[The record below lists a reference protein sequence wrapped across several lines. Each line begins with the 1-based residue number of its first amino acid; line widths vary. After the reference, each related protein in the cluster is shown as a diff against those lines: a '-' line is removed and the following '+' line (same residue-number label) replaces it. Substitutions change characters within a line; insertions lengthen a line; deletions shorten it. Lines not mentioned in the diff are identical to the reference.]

1 MSHPVVSDQA
11 GPDGERVIGIIDLGS
26 NSLRLMLVRILPDG
40 SHTVL
45 NQVKNMVRLGEG
57 AFETGHLREE
67 SMART
72 INVLRG
78 MAEMC
83 GVYGASE
90 VIAIATAA
98 VRDAANGP
106 DFMRRVKEKTG
117 IDFRVVSGREE
128 ARLIYLGVSSG
139 LAHTESLR
147 LFIDIGGGSTE
158 LVVGN
163 SEEYRNLDSLK
174 MGCVRLSNLF
184 FDKDSGTISAK
195 RYAALQNYIR
205 NNALRSFQR
214 IADFVIEEA
223 VASSGT
229 AQNLAEIAAAL
240 DAEDAARTGRAPQE
254 SRDVL
259 SYGGLRRAVKELCG
273 RTLKERRSVP
283 GINPNRADVIVAGAA
298 ILQTI
303 MEDQGFDSVRIS
315 NRNLQNGILVDYL
328 STRMPHADGS
338 FHPVRKEIVLHLAAQ
353 PIVRDSYKDP
363 VYTYETNVM
372 GSVNILECVRLNP
385 CVKSFLNVTTDKVY
399 ENREWEYGYREVDRL
414 DGYDPYSNS
423 KSCSELVTHS
433 YKKSFFADGHC
444 AISTCRA
451 GNVIGGGDFANDRI
465 VPDCVRAAM
474 AKKPIIVRNP
484 HSTRPYQ
491 HVLEPLAAYLM
502 VAKAQYEDG
511 KYAGYYNVGPDDK
524 DCVTTGE
531 LVDMF
536 CNAWGN
542 GLSWENKSDGGPHEA
557 NFLKLDC
564 SKLKTTFG
572 WHPRYGVKEAIGL
585 TVEWCQEYEKNGD
598 VVAVMDRQIAE
609 MFQ

>member
-1 MSHPVVSDQA
+1 MSHPVVPDHE
-11 GPDGERVIGIIDLGS
+11 GPEGERVIGIIDLGS
-26 NSLRLMLVRILPDG
+26 NSLRLMLVRVLPDG

-83 GVYGASE
+83 AVYAASE

-98 VRDAANGP
+98 VRDAVNGP
-106 DFMRRVKEKTG
+106 DFMRRVREKTG

-184 FDKDSGTISAK
+184 FDKDSGTISAR
-195 RYAALQNYIR
+195 RYAALQTYIR

-259 SYGGLRRAVKELCG
+259 SYGGLRRAVKVRPHPQGTPQRARHQSQPG
-273 RTLKERRSVP
+273 RRHRGRCRHPPDHHGGSGLRQRAHQQPQPAERHPGGLSVHP
-283 GINPNRADVIVAGAA
+283 HAPCRRQLPSRTQGERAPPGAA
-298 ILQTI
+298 L
-303 MEDQGFDSVRIS
+303 
-315 NRNLQNGILVDYL
+315 
-328 STRMPHADGS
+328 
-338 FHPVRKEIVLHLAAQ
+338 
-353 PIVRDSYKDP
+353 
-363 VYTYETNVM
+363 
-372 GSVNILECVRLNP
+372 
-385 CVKSFLNVTTDKVY
+385 
-399 ENREWEYGYREVDRL
+399 
-414 DGYDPYSNS
+414 
-423 KSCSELVTHS
+423 
-433 YKKSFFADGHC
+433 
-444 AISTCRA
+444 
-451 GNVIGGGDFANDRI
+451 
-465 VPDCVRAAM
+465 
-474 AKKPIIVRNP
+474 
-484 HSTRPYQ
+484 
-491 HVLEPLAAYLM
+491 PL
-502 VAKAQYEDG
+502 
-511 KYAGYYNVGPDDK
+511 
-524 DCVTTGE
+524 
-531 LVDMF
+531 
-536 CNAWGN
+536 
-542 GLSWENKSDGGPHEA
+542 
-557 NFLKLDC
+557 
-564 SKLKTTFG
+564 
-572 WHPRYGVKEAIGL
+572 
-585 TVEWCQEYEKNGD
+585 
-598 VVAVMDRQIAE
+598 
-609 MFQ
+609 

>member
-1 MSHPVVSDQA
+1 MSHPVVPDQA
-11 GPDGERVIGIIDLGS
+11 GPDRERVIGIIDLGS

-240 DAEDAARTGRAPQE
+240 DAEERH
-254 SRDVL
+254 SRHVSRLALDL
-259 SYGGLRRAVKELCG
+259 
-273 RTLKERRSVP
+273 
-283 GINPNRADVIVAGAA
+283 
-298 ILQTI
+298 
-303 MEDQGFDSVRIS
+303 FDSAKAMGLHDSGDLARELLHYAALLHDIGIFIS
-315 NRNLQNGILVDYL
+315 FSRHNAHSHYLIRNTELLGF
-328 STRMPHADGS
+328 TR
-338 FHPVRKEIVLHLAAQ
+338 
-353 PIVRDSYKDP
+353 
-363 VYTYETNVM
+363 
-372 GSVNILECVRLNP
+372 
-385 CVKSFLNVTTDKVY
+385 
-399 ENREWEYGYREVDRL
+399 REVDIMAALTYFHRKRPSKKVPLFMEFDQETREEIRL
-414 DGYDPYSNS
+414 LSLFLLLAERMD
-423 KSCSELVTHS
+423 KSH
-433 YKKSFFADGHC
+433 
-444 AISTCRA
+444 RQ
-451 GNVIGGGDFANDRI
+451 
-465 VPDCVRAAM
+465 
-474 AKKPIIVRNP
+474 IVRTVRFEARKEGGLQLSLRAP
-484 HSTRPYQ
+484 EECPIELDLVRGS
-491 HVLEPLAAYLM
+491 
-502 VAKAQYEDG
+502 AK
-511 KYAGYYNVGPDDK
+511 
-524 DCVTTGE
+524 
-531 LVDMF
+531 LVRKVF
-536 CNAWGN
+536 RQ
-542 GLSWENKSDGGPHEA
+542 EIP
-557 NFLKLDC
+557 
-564 SKLKTTFG
+564 
-572 WHPRYGVKEAIGL
+572 
-585 TVEWCQEYEKNGD
+585 VE
-598 VVAVMDRQIAE
+598 VVSSFRR
-609 MFQ
+609 

>member
-1 MSHPVVSDQA
+1 MSHPVVPDQA

-254 SRDVL
+254 SRDV
-259 SYGGLRRAVKELCG
+259 
-273 RTLKERRSVP
+273 P

-338 FHPVRKEIVLHLAAQ
+338 FHPVRKESVLHLARRCRFEERHSRHVSRLALDLF
-353 PIVRDSYKDP
+353 DSAKA
-363 VYTYETNVM
+363 M
-372 GSVNILECVRLNP
+372 GLHDSGDLARELLHYAALLHDIGIFI
-385 CVKSFLNVTTDKVY
+385 SFSRHNAHSHYLIRNTELLGFT
-399 ENREWEYGYREVDRL
+399 RREVDIMAALTYFHRKRPSKKVPLFMEFDQETREEIRL
-414 DGYDPYSNS
+414 LSLFLLLAERMD
-423 KSCSELVTHS
+423 KSH
-433 YKKSFFADGHC
+433 
-444 AISTCRA
+444 RQ
-451 GNVIGGGDFANDRI
+451 
-465 VPDCVRAAM
+465 
-474 AKKPIIVRNP
+474 IVRTVRFEARKEGGLQLSLRAP
-484 HSTRPYQ
+484 EECPIELDLVRGS
-491 HVLEPLAAYLM
+491 
-502 VAKAQYEDG
+502 AK
-511 KYAGYYNVGPDDK
+511 
-524 DCVTTGE
+524 
-531 LVDMF
+531 LVRKVF
-536 CNAWGN
+536 RQ
-542 GLSWENKSDGGPHEA
+542 EIP
-557 NFLKLDC
+557 
-564 SKLKTTFG
+564 
-572 WHPRYGVKEAIGL
+572 
-585 TVEWCQEYEKNGD
+585 VE
-598 VVAVMDRQIAE
+598 VVSSFRR
-609 MFQ
+609 

>member
-1 MSHPVVSDQA
+1 MSHPVVPEQA

-195 RYAALQNYIR
+195 RYTALQNYIR

-338 FHPVRKEIVLHLAAQ
+338 FHPVRKESVLHLARRCRFEERHSRHVSRLALDLF
-353 PIVRDSYKDP
+353 DSAKA
-363 VYTYETNVM
+363 M
-372 GSVNILECVRLNP
+372 GLHNSGDLARELLHYAALLHDIGIFI
-385 CVKSFLNVTTDKVY
+385 SFSRHNAHSHYLIRNTELLGFT
-399 ENREWEYGYREVDRL
+399 RREVDIMAALTYFHRKRPSKKVPLFMEFDQETREEIRL
-414 DGYDPYSNS
+414 LSLFLLLAERMD
-423 KSCSELVTHS
+423 KSH
-433 YKKSFFADGHC
+433 
-444 AISTCRA
+444 RQ
-451 GNVIGGGDFANDRI
+451 
-465 VPDCVRAAM
+465 
-474 AKKPIIVRNP
+474 IVRTVRFEARKEGGLQLSLRAP
-484 HSTRPYQ
+484 EECPIELDLVRGS
-491 HVLEPLAAYLM
+491 
-502 VAKAQYEDG
+502 AK
-511 KYAGYYNVGPDDK
+511 
-524 DCVTTGE
+524 
-531 LVDMF
+531 LVRKVF
-536 CNAWGN
+536 RQ
-542 GLSWENKSDGGPHEA
+542 EIP
-557 NFLKLDC
+557 
-564 SKLKTTFG
+564 
-572 WHPRYGVKEAIGL
+572 
-585 TVEWCQEYEKNGD
+585 VE
-598 VVAVMDRQIAE
+598 VVSSFRR
-609 MFQ
+609 

>member
-1 MSHPVVSDQA
+1 
-11 GPDGERVIGIIDLGS
+11 
-26 NSLRLMLVRILPDG
+26 
-40 SHTVL
+40 
-45 NQVKNMVRLGEG
+45 MVRLGEG

-338 FHPVRKEIVLHLAAQ
+338 FHPVRKESVLHLARRCRFEERHSRHVSRLALDLF
-353 PIVRDSYKDP
+353 DSAKA
-363 VYTYETNVM
+363 M
-372 GSVNILECVRLNP
+372 GLHDSGDLARELLHYAALLHDIGIFI
-385 CVKSFLNVTTDKVY
+385 SFSRHNAHSHYLIRNTELLGFT
-399 ENREWEYGYREVDRL
+399 RREVDIMAALTYFHRKRPSKKVPLFMEFDQETREEIRL
-414 DGYDPYSNS
+414 LSLFLLLAERMD
-423 KSCSELVTHS
+423 KSH
-433 YKKSFFADGHC
+433 
-444 AISTCRA
+444 RQ
-451 GNVIGGGDFANDRI
+451 
-465 VPDCVRAAM
+465 
-474 AKKPIIVRNP
+474 IVRTVRFEARKEGGLQLSLRAP
-484 HSTRPYQ
+484 EECPIELDLVRGS
-491 HVLEPLAAYLM
+491 
-502 VAKAQYEDG
+502 AK
-511 KYAGYYNVGPDDK
+511 
-524 DCVTTGE
+524 
-531 LVDMF
+531 LVRKVF
-536 CNAWGN
+536 RQ
-542 GLSWENKSDGGPHEA
+542 EIP
-557 NFLKLDC
+557 
-564 SKLKTTFG
+564 
-572 WHPRYGVKEAIGL
+572 
-585 TVEWCQEYEKNGD
+585 VE
-598 VVAVMDRQIAE
+598 VVSSFRR
-609 MFQ
+609 

>member
-1 MSHPVVSDQA
+1 MSHPVVPDQA

-174 MGCVRLSNLF
+174 MGCVR
-184 FDKDSGTISAK
+184 
-195 RYAALQNYIR
+195 
-205 NNALRSFQR
+205 
-214 IADFVIEEA
+214 
-223 VASSGT
+223 
-229 AQNLAEIAAAL
+229 
-240 DAEDAARTGRAPQE
+240 RAPQE

-338 FHPVRKEIVLHLAAQ
+338 FHPVRKESVLHLARRCRFEERHSRHVSRLALDLF
-353 PIVRDSYKDP
+353 DSAKA
-363 VYTYETNVM
+363 M
-372 GSVNILECVRLNP
+372 GLHDSGDLARELLHYAALLHDIGIFI
-385 CVKSFLNVTTDKVY
+385 SFSRHNAHSHYLIRNTELLGFT
-399 ENREWEYGYREVDRL
+399 RREVDIMAALTYFHRKRPSKKVPLFMEFDQETREEIRL
-414 DGYDPYSNS
+414 LSLFLLLAERMD
-423 KSCSELVTHS
+423 KSH
-433 YKKSFFADGHC
+433 
-444 AISTCRA
+444 RQ
-451 GNVIGGGDFANDRI
+451 
-465 VPDCVRAAM
+465 
-474 AKKPIIVRNP
+474 IVRTVRFEARKEGGLQLSLRAP
-484 HSTRPYQ
+484 EECPIELDLVRGS
-491 HVLEPLAAYLM
+491 
-502 VAKAQYEDG
+502 AK
-511 KYAGYYNVGPDDK
+511 
-524 DCVTTGE
+524 
-531 LVDMF
+531 LVRKVF
-536 CNAWGN
+536 RQ
-542 GLSWENKSDGGPHEA
+542 EIP
-557 NFLKLDC
+557 
-564 SKLKTTFG
+564 
-572 WHPRYGVKEAIGL
+572 
-585 TVEWCQEYEKNGD
+585 VE
-598 VVAVMDRQIAE
+598 VVSSFRR
-609 MFQ
+609 

>member
-1 MSHPVVSDQA
+1 MSHPVVPDQA

-240 DAEDAARTGRAPQE
+240 DAEDAARTGTISAKRYAALQNYIRNNALRSFQRIADFVIEEAVASSGTAQNLAEIAAALDAEDAARTGRAPQE

-338 FHPVRKEIVLHLAAQ
+338 FHPVRKESVLHLARRCRFEERHSRHVSRLALDLF
-353 PIVRDSYKDP
+353 DSAKA
-363 VYTYETNVM
+363 M
-372 GSVNILECVRLNP
+372 GLHDSGDLARELLHYAALLHDIGIFI
-385 CVKSFLNVTTDKVY
+385 SFSRHNAHSHYLIRNTELLGFT
-399 ENREWEYGYREVDRL
+399 RREVDIMAALTYFHRKRPSKKVPLFMEFDQETREEIRL
-414 DGYDPYSNS
+414 LSLFLLLAERMD
-423 KSCSELVTHS
+423 KSH
-433 YKKSFFADGHC
+433 
-444 AISTCRA
+444 RQ
-451 GNVIGGGDFANDRI
+451 
-465 VPDCVRAAM
+465 
-474 AKKPIIVRNP
+474 IVRTVRFEARKEGGLQLSLRAP
-484 HSTRPYQ
+484 EECPIERDLVRGS
-491 HVLEPLAAYLM
+491 
-502 VAKAQYEDG
+502 AK
-511 KYAGYYNVGPDDK
+511 
-524 DCVTTGE
+524 
-531 LVDMF
+531 LVRKVF
-536 CNAWGN
+536 RQ
-542 GLSWENKSDGGPHEA
+542 EIP
-557 NFLKLDC
+557 
-564 SKLKTTFG
+564 
-572 WHPRYGVKEAIGL
+572 
-585 TVEWCQEYEKNGD
+585 VE
-598 VVAVMDRQIAE
+598 VVSSFRR
-609 MFQ
+609 

>member
-1 MSHPVVSDQA
+1 MSHPVVPEQA

-184 FDKDSGTISAK
+184 FDKDSGTISTK
-195 RYAALQNYIR
+195 RYTALQNYIR

-240 DAEDAARTGRAPQE
+240 DAEDAARTLLE
-254 SRDVL
+254 VL
-259 SYGGLRRAVKELCG
+259 K
-273 RTLKERRSVP
+273 SV
-283 GINPNRADVIVAGAA
+283 II
-298 ILQTI
+298 
-303 MEDQGFDSVRIS
+303 
-315 NRNLQNGILVDYL
+315 
-328 STRMPHADGS
+328 
-338 FHPVRKEIVLHLAAQ
+338 
-353 PIVRDSYKDP
+353 
-363 VYTYETNVM
+363 
-372 GSVNILECVRLNP
+372 
-385 CVKSFLNVTTDKVY
+385 
-399 ENREWEYGYREVDRL
+399 
-414 DGYDPYSNS
+414 
-423 KSCSELVTHS
+423 
-433 YKKSFFADGHC
+433 FF
-444 AISTCRA
+444 
-451 GNVIGGGDFANDRI
+451 
-465 VPDCVRAAM
+465 
-474 AKKPIIVRNP
+474 
-484 HSTRPYQ
+484 
-491 HVLEPLAAYLM
+491 
-502 VAKAQYEDG
+502 
-511 KYAGYYNVGPDDK
+511 
-524 DCVTTGE
+524 
-531 LVDMF
+531 
-536 CNAWGN
+536 
-542 GLSWENKSDGGPHEA
+542 
-557 NFLKLDC
+557 
-564 SKLKTTFG
+564 
-572 WHPRYGVKEAIGL
+572 
-585 TVEWCQEYEKNGD
+585 
-598 VVAVMDRQIAE
+598 
-609 MFQ
+609 

>member
-1 MSHPVVSDQA
+1 MSHPVVPDQA

-240 DAEDAARTGRAPQE
+240 EE
-254 SRDVL
+254 
-259 SYGGLRRAVKELCG
+259 
-273 RTLKERRSVP
+273 
-283 GINPNRADVIVAGAA
+283 
-298 ILQTI
+298 
-303 MEDQGFDSVRIS
+303 
-315 NRNLQNGILVDYL
+315 
-328 STRMPHADGS
+328 
-338 FHPVRKEIVLHLAAQ
+338 
-353 PIVRDSYKDP
+353 
-363 VYTYETNVM
+363 
-372 GSVNILECVRLNP
+372 
-385 CVKSFLNVTTDKVY
+385 
-399 ENREWEYGYREVDRL
+399 
-414 DGYDPYSNS
+414 
-423 KSCSELVTHS
+423 
-433 YKKSFFADGHC
+433 
-444 AISTCRA
+444 
-451 GNVIGGGDFANDRI
+451 DRI
-465 VPDCVRAAM
+465 QLA
-474 AKKPIIVRNP
+474 IVDEACGHRFHWTP
-484 HSTRPYQ
+484 LTDA
-491 HVLEPLAAYLM
+491 PLALAFMQALGDT
-502 VAKAQYEDG
+502 E
-511 KYAGYYNVGPDDK
+511 KYAPVME
-524 DCVTTGE
+524 E
-531 LVDMF
+531 LQRQTD
-536 CNAWGN
+536 
-542 GLSWENKSDGGPHEA
+542 
-557 NFLKLDC
+557 
-564 SKLKTTFG
+564 
-572 WHPRYGVKEAIGL
+572 RVKKRR
-585 TVEWCQEYEKNGD
+585 QEEKAHRNNIKHGK
-598 VVAVMDRQIAE
+598 
-609 MFQ
+609 

>member
-1 MSHPVVSDQA
+1 MSHPVVPDQA

-174 MGCVRLSNLF
+174 MGCV
-184 FDKDSGTISAK
+184 
-195 RYAALQNYIR
+195 
-205 NNALRSFQR
+205 
-214 IADFVIEEA
+214 
-223 VASSGT
+223 
-229 AQNLAEIAAAL
+229 
-240 DAEDAARTGRAPQE
+240 GRAPQE

-338 FHPVRKEIVLHLAAQ
+338 FHPVRKESVLHLARRCRFEERHSRHVSRLALDLF
-353 PIVRDSYKDP
+353 DSAKA
-363 VYTYETNVM
+363 M
-372 GSVNILECVRLNP
+372 GLHDSGDLARELLHYAALLHDIGIFI
-385 CVKSFLNVTTDKVY
+385 SFSRHNAHSHYLIRNTELLGFT
-399 ENREWEYGYREVDRL
+399 RREVDIMAALTYFHRKRPSKKVPLFMEFDQETREEIRL
-414 DGYDPYSNS
+414 LSLFLLLAERMD
-423 KSCSELVTHS
+423 KSH
-433 YKKSFFADGHC
+433 
-444 AISTCRA
+444 RQ
-451 GNVIGGGDFANDRI
+451 
-465 VPDCVRAAM
+465 
-474 AKKPIIVRNP
+474 IVRTVRFEARKEGGLQLSLRAP
-484 HSTRPYQ
+484 EECPIELDLVRGS
-491 HVLEPLAAYLM
+491 
-502 VAKAQYEDG
+502 AK
-511 KYAGYYNVGPDDK
+511 
-524 DCVTTGE
+524 
-531 LVDMF
+531 LVRKVF
-536 CNAWGN
+536 RQ
-542 GLSWENKSDGGPHEA
+542 EIP
-557 NFLKLDC
+557 
-564 SKLKTTFG
+564 
-572 WHPRYGVKEAIGL
+572 
-585 TVEWCQEYEKNGD
+585 VE
-598 VVAVMDRQIAE
+598 VVSSFRR
-609 MFQ
+609 